1 MSACAR
7 SREEDTLAML
17 EIHTE
22 KEDSAAFAA
31 LQEAERCRKEACAK
45 IRQDPKRYAE
55 LAGQP
60 SGWCVVTE
68 KGFWKRSF
76 HGPHE
81 QSLLRDRIEHGHKVI
96 LTVGIVADPRVSITP
111 DNHVAEIKVDESCK
125 MPFDKLA
132 ILTAQAKIHATST
145 FIR

>member
-1 MSACAR
+1 MAI
-7 SREEDTLAML
+7 L
-17 EIHTE
+17 EIQTE
-22 KEDSAAFAA
+22 KEVSAALAA
-31 LQEAERCRKEACAK
+31 LQEAERCRKVACAK
-45 IRQDPKRYAE
+45 ISQDPKRYSN

-96 LTVGIVADPRVSITP
+96 LTVGIVADPRVSITA
-111 DNHVAEIKVDESCK
+111 DNHVAEVKVNESCK

-132 ILTAQAKIHATST
+132 ILTSQAKIHATSR